1 LTLRINQ
8 SLAKTAASV
17 NYPSARL
24 PRLTQIDAPFSS
36 RLSRDTNA
44 QLYAFEGKGHL
55 PIFTATDEFCE
66 VLRRFVRTGTAT
78 A

>member
-1 LTLRINQ
+1 MVLISGSCGEQSEHLRRGQDPPLDSQ
-8 SLAKTAASV
+8 SAAV
-17 NYPSARL
+17 DPGHTRGK
-24 PRLTQIDAPFSS
+24 
-36 RLSRDTNA
+36 
-44 QLYAFEGKGHL
+44 LYAFEGKGHL